1 MTMEALFNN
10 VENAIAQYEQACEQ
24 EETLYDMMRDAEN
37 DMNRYSSQASSSED
51 ASDQRAAL
59 EQMRAAALR
68 YQQCQKCQNQLQQV
82 QAAKSQ
88 ALRYLQATRS
98 ELTNVITSIEDK
110 LPKMDQSI
118 STFEQMAANPF
129 GSSAAAQL
137 PQLRARRAEYQQN
150 LNDAYTLVDRIDSAL
165 NGGGNSPQKVLRRR

>member
-10 VENAIAQYEQACEQ
+10 VENAISQYEQASEQ

-37 DMNRYSSQASSSED
+37 DMNRYSSQASSSEE

-68 YQQCQKCQNQLQQV
+68 YQQYQNQLQQV
-82 QAAKSQ
+82 QAAKAQ
-88 ALRYLQATRS
+88 AQRYLQATRS
-98 ELTNVITSIEDK
+98 ELTNVIKSIEEK
-110 LPKMDQSI
+110 LPKFDQSI
-118 STFEQMAANPF
+118 STFEQMASNPF
-129 GSSAAAQL
+129 GSSAASQL

-150 LNDAYTLVDRIDSAL
+150 LNDAYTLVDRISTAL
-165 NGGGNSPQKVLRRR
+165 NGGGNSPQLVLRRR

>member
-68 YQQCQKCQNQLQQV
+68 YQQCQNQLQQV
-82 QAAKSQ
+82 RAAKSQ

-150 LNDAYTLVDRIDSAL
+150 LNDAYTLVDLSLIHISEPTR
-165 NGGGNSPQKVLRRR
+165 P

>member
-59 EQMRAAALR
+59 EQ
-68 YQQCQKCQNQLQQV
+68 CQNQLQQV

-110 LPKMDQSI
+110 LPKMDQGI

-129 GSSAAAQL
+129 GSSAAAQF

>member
-68 YQQCQKCQNQLQQV
+68 YQQCQNQLQQV

-137 PQLRARRAEYQQN
+137 PQLRARRAEYQQY

>member
-68 YQQCQKCQNQLQQV
+68 YQQCQNQLQQV

-150 LNDAYTLVDRIDSAL
+150 LNDAYTFVSSGDKFTDECIDC
-165 NGGGNSPQKVLRRR
+165 PRHRR

>member
-10 VENAIAQYEQACEQ
+10 VENAISQYEQACEQ
-24 EETLYDMMRDAEN
+24 EETLYEMMQDAES
-37 DMNRYSSQASSSED
+37 DMNRYSAQASSSEE
-51 ASDQRAAL
+51 ASEQRAAL
-59 EQMRAAALR
+59 EQVRAAALR
-68 YQQCQKCQNQLQQV
+68 YKQCQNQLQQV
-82 QAAKSQ
+82 QNVKTQ

-98 ELTNVITSIEDK
+98 ELTNVIKSIEEK
-110 LPKMDQSI
+110 LPKFDQSI
-118 STFEQMAANPF
+118 STFEQMTSNPF
-129 GSSAAAQL
+129 GSSAASQL

>member
-68 YQQCQKCQNQLQQV
+68 YQQCQNQLQQV

-88 ALRYLQATRS
+88 ALRYLQA
-98 ELTNVITSIEDK
+98 TNVITSIEDK

>member
-10 VENAIAQYEQACEQ
+10 VENAISQYEQACER
-24 EETLYDMMRDAEN
+24 EEALYEMMRDAEN

-68 YQQCQKCQNQLQQV
+68 YQQCQNQLQQV

>member
-68 YQQCQKCQNQLQQV
+68 YQQCQNQLQQV

-150 LNDAYTLVDRIDSAL
+150 LNDAYTLLCSKEQWKLKRGTATCS
-165 NGGGNSPQKVLRRR
+165 SS